1 MTMGYDCGPVWDSSQ
16 LLTLIVGY
24 ANLDSGLC

>member
-1 MTMGYDCGPVWDSSQ
+1 MLTLIVGYANLDSG